1 MAGSFA
7 LAVILIPWLGA
18 LAVWWAGDER
28 PLAQH
33 MLAIVFSLVTTVVS
47 LMLIPLIRV
56 GDVLILP
63 AGQFFGDFTF
73 MVDGLGVFL
82 AIIAAG
88 IGALAVIFSVNYMEG
103 EAQLGR
109 YYSLLL
115 LFVGAM
121 IGLVLTGSLLLLFFF
136 WEITAFCSY
145 ALISFHND
153 DPKAVAGGIKALI
166 VTQVGGIGLLA
177 GALAFYGSLG
187 SYQITDFLTY
197 ARTLP
202 PAMLGVLAFGFLIA
216 AAAKSAQ
223 VPFHNW
229 LPDAMEAP
237 TPISALIH
245 AATMVNAGVY
255 LLARFYPAFAPVPGW
270 KDAVVVVGVVSAVS
284 AAFMAIF
291 ATDLK
296 RVLAYSTISQLGYM
310 VYAIGA
316 GGVFASQFHL
326 LSHAVFKALLFLG
339 AGAIIHIVGTRD
351 MRQMGGLGRKMPF
364 VRDVF
369 LIGALAL
376 AGLPILNGFWSKEL
390 VLEAGL
396 DGGPTWAYVFMLI
409 CAGLTALYTFRM
421 VWMVFYGER
430 RGEQAVRDAPGAM
443 RISLFVLALGTL
455 TTWLMAGSFGDLLS
469 HSLSFQTLSAGS
481 TQVVALHVL
490 TAWPTWLALA
500 VVALGLAAWWW
511 RDRLAPIV
519 SRLRFLSRVAAADF
533 GFEWLNGVIVRG
545 TRSIAAE
552 LAILQTGQLNLN
564 MLGIVGGL
572 VIVLAVLALGSV
584 K

>member
-33 MLAIVFSLVTTVVS
+33 VLAIVFALVTSVVS
-47 LMLIPLIRV
+47 LMLIPLVGV
-56 GDVLILP
+56 GDVLSLP
-63 AGQFFGDFTF
+63 AGRFFGDFTF

-88 IGALAVIFSVNYMEG
+88 IGALAVIFSVNYMDG

-109 YYSLLL
+109 YYALLL
-115 LFVGAM
+115 LFIGAM

-153 DPKAVAGGIKALI
+153 DPKAVAGGIEALI

-177 GALAFYGSLG
+177 GALASYGVLG
-187 SYQITDFLTY
+187 SYQISDFL
-197 ARTLP
+197 ARAPTLP
-202 PAMLGVLAFGFLIA
+202 PGMLGLLAFGFLIA

-255 LLARFYPAFAPVPGW
+255 LLARFYPAFAPAPGW
-270 KDAVVVVGVVSAVS
+270 KEAVVVVGVLSALLAS
-284 AAFMAIF
+284 LMAIV

-326 LSHAVFKALLFLG
+326 FSHAIYKALLFLG
-339 AGAIIHIVGTRD
+339 AGAIIHIIGTRD
-351 MRQMGGLGRKMPF
+351 MRHMGGLGRKMPF

-396 DGGPTWAYVFMLI
+396 DGGPKWAYAFMVI

-421 VWMVFYGER
+421 VWMVFYGQR
-430 RGEQAVRDAPGAM
+430 RGAQAVHDAPGAM
-443 RISLFVLALGTL
+443 RVSLFVLAVATL
-455 TTWLMAGSFGDLLS
+455 TAWLLVGPFGDLLN
-469 HSLSFQTLSAGS
+469 HTLSFQALGTGS
-481 TQVVALHVL
+481 TAAVVLHVL
-490 TAWPTWLALA
+490 SAWPTWLALA

-511 RDRLAPIV
+511 RDRLAPV
-519 SRLRFLSRVAAADF
+519 SSRLHFLSGAATADF
-533 GFEWLNGVIVRG
+533 GFAWLNRVLVRG
-545 TRSIAAE
+545 TRGMAE
-552 LAILQTGQLNLN
+552 GLSVTQTGQLNLN
-564 MLGIVGGL
+564 VLGIVGGL
-572 VIVLAVLALGSV
+572 AIVLAILAWGV
-584 K
+584 